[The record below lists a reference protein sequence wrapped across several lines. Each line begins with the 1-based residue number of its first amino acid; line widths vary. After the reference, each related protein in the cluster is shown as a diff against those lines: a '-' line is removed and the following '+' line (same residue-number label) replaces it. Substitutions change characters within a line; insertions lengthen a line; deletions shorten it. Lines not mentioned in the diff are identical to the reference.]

1 MIRNLNRVPFFELI
15 WDSLMSFEREGQ
27 RMSTLGPH
35 SECNGAYPVDRIRH
49 TVTLS
54 LSDEME
60 AFEVSKDVGNARS
73 NSPST
78 LLLSQFSAF
87 KTLFPPCH
95 RLLQRSSQRAL
106 RRQQGAGVL

>member
-1 MIRNLNRVPFFELI
+1 MVRNLNRVAFFELI
-15 WDSLMSFEREGQ
+15 WDSLMFFEREGQ

-60 AFEVSKDVGNARS
+60 AFEVSKDVGNARN
-73 NSPST
+73 NSPSV
-78 LLLSQFSAF
+78 LLLSQFSALNF
-87 KTLFPPCH
+87 ISAMSPLTSTFVPKGFEA
-95 RLLQRSSQRAL
+95 SA
-106 RRQQGAGVL
+106 RRWSI